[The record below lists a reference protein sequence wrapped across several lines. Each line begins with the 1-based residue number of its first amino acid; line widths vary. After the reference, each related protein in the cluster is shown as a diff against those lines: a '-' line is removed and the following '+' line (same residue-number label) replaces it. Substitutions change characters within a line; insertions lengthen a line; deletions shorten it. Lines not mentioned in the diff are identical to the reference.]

1 MTAANASATS
11 AGKAYNPVVGYLL
24 IAVAAFLWASSAN
37 LAKAAFAGGW
47 IRGLRPVDVL
57 TLTQMRSTV
66 SFLLLFPALVLLR
79 GWRAVALPWK
89 AWVSCILLGMIGVA
103 GSNFFYY
110 YAIMKT
116 TVATAVVVQYISP
129 VYVMVIRLAMGDE
142 GLNRWRVGAVASAVA
157 GCALVVGIGSGVS
170 LHGNLIGILAAQGA
184 ALSFTIYN
192 VGGGKLATRID
203 PMLLMVYAMMGAAIL
218 WLPINTP
225 RMLVAHHYDGRQW
238 SFLVLFAILSM
249 LVPYTLYFIAL
260 RRLDA
265 TRAIIIS
272 CLEPVFAALLAW
284 VLLREAL
291 LPLQVVGVGLVIA
304 ATLLTQVRSRGKAEV
319 VLAEIPPG

>member
-1 MTAANASATS
+1 VNSPLRGERAF
-11 AGKAYNPVVGYLL
+11 VGYAL
-24 IAVAAFLWASSAN
+24 IAVAAFLWAASAN

-47 IRGLRPVDVL
+47 IRGLHPVDVL

-66 SFLLLFPALVLLR
+66 SFLLLFPALILFR
-79 GWRAVALPWK
+79 GWRSVALPWK
-89 AWVSCILLGMIGVA
+89 ALLSCMLLGMIGVA
-103 GSNFFYY
+103 GSNYFYY
-110 YAIMKT
+110 YAISKT
-116 TVATAVVVQYISP
+116 TVATAVVVQYIAP
-129 VYVMVIRLAMGDE
+129 VYVMLIRLAMRDE
-142 GLNRWRVGAVASAVA
+142 RLNRWRVGAVASAVA
-157 GCALVVGIGSGVS
+157 GCVLVVGIGSGV
-170 LHGNLIGILAAQGA
+170 NLNANAIGILAAQGA

-203 PMLLMVYAMMGAAIL
+203 PLLLMVYAMLGAALL

-225 RMLVAHHYDGRQW
+225 RMLIAHHYDAHQW
-238 SFLVLFAILSM
+238 IFLVVFAAISM

-272 CLEPVFAALLAW
+272 CLEPVFAAILAW

-291 LPLQVVGVGLVIA
+291 LPFQVLGVALVIA
-304 ATLLTQVRSRGKAEV
+304 ATLLTQVRGKAEV
-319 VLAEIPPG
+319 PLAEIPPG

>member
-1 MTAANASATS
+1 VSALQRSENAL
-11 AGKAYNPVVGYLL
+11 AGYALV
-24 IAVAAFLWASSAN
+24 AVAAFLWAASAN

-47 IRGLRPVDVL
+47 IRGLQPVDVL

-79 GWRAVALPWK
+79 GWRSVALPWK
-89 AWVSCILLGMIGVA
+89 AWLSCMLLGMIGVA

-110 YAIMKT
+110 YAIQKT
-116 TVATAVVVQYISP
+116 TVATAVVVQYIAP
-129 VYVMVIRLAMGDE
+129 VYVMVIRLAMRDE
-142 GLNRWRVGAVASAVA
+142 RLNRWRVAAVASAVA
-157 GCALVVGIGSGVS
+157 GCALVVGIGSGVN
-170 LHGNLIGILAAQGA
+170 LHANALGILAAQGA

-203 PMLLMVYAMMGAAIL
+203 PLLLMVYAMMGAAIL

-225 RMLVAHHYDGRQW
+225 RAWVAHHYDVRQW
-238 SFLVLFAILSM
+238 SFLIVFAVISM
-249 LVPYTLYFIAL
+249 LVPYTVYFIAL

-284 VLLREAL
+284 LLLREAL
-291 LPLQVVGVGLVIA
+291 LPLQVLGVGLVVA
-304 ATLLTQVRSRGKAEV
+304 ATLLTQVRGRRGRAEV
-319 VLAEIPPG
+319 LLPEIPPG